1 MIKTKHSTWSPQWS
15 DTQHELFRDFG
26 FAAFT
31 AQMLEASII
40 QILLAANYA
49 GYIRLGN
56 PIDIDST
63 LARKTLGHLTKLM
76 EERGLIDARLT
87 ELLRDA
93 LEARNELIHQFFV
106 INGDFLSDEGRVR
119 CSRDSNGSDFGLVEL
134 KRYSHRFANVCTNTF
149 LELPG
154 TRRSSF
160 TKIVLPIRRPK
171 IGRGAECLAIF
182 KCLGCCGNRR
192 ARSTCSCGMP
202 PLPNIQ

>member
-106 INGDFLSDEGRVR
+106 INGDFLSDEGR
-119 CSRDSNGSDFGLVEL
+119 GQML
-134 KRYSHRFANVCTNTF
+134 KRLKRLRF
-149 LELPG
+149 
-154 TRRSSF
+154 R
-160 TKIVLPIRRPK
+160 
-171 IGRGAECLAIF
+171 IGRAQTVFSQIRERVYQHFFGITRDAAF
-182 KCLGCCGNRR
+182 KLYQDRVANQATEDWKGC
-192 ARSTCSCGMP
+192 
-202 PLPNIQ
+202 